1 MKLLA
6 IAVFGL
12 PLLVVAYISVNAF
25 LAATL
30 WRNKTTATRK
40 LLTSFANQLHALSV
54 ARIWTTVIMHVIAI
68 AVLFYFISIPLDII
82 WITLLL
88 LGYAF
93 FVSTLTLSL
102 LVKLPFLRQLWEDTF
117 FKIGLLAI
125 PVPLHYLSKGYAA
138 LWIGEIL
145 GISAANVPMAHVA
158 ATSFFLL
165 LAVALALSLTALIF
179 EVSLFLS
186 MLQKQGVRLPEKET
200 STFFLLFSL
209 RPYRRRSERIRVR
222 MAQRK
227 VGIFLLSF
235 ASFFGCWAGF
245 NAAASIAPG
254 QLSRIVVSA
263 IVFEFDAAPA
273 NRCALTPAERLK
285 VQRDEPLVKALFLA
299 GTQDKAILAERQK
312 NLFKPI
318 QFKGFRARAE
328 EERGLSLQRTVACHA
343 SA

>member
-1 MKLLA
+1 M
-6 IAVFGL
+6 
-12 PLLVVAYISVNAF
+12 
-25 LAATL
+25 
-30 WRNKTTATRK
+30 
-40 LLTSFANQLHALSV
+40 
-54 ARIWTTVIMHVIAI
+54 
-68 AVLFYFISIPLDII
+68 
-82 WITLLL
+82 
-88 LGYAF
+88 
-93 FVSTLTLSL
+93 
-102 LVKLPFLRQLWEDTF
+102 
-117 FKIGLLAI
+117 
-125 PVPLHYLSKGYAA
+125 
-138 LWIGEIL
+138 
-145 GISAANVPMAHVA
+145 
-158 ATSFFLL
+158 
-165 LAVALALSLTALIF
+165 IF

-273 NRCALTPAERLK
+273 NRCALTPTERLK

-328 EERGLSLQRTVACHA
+328 EERGLSLQRR
-343 SA
+343 